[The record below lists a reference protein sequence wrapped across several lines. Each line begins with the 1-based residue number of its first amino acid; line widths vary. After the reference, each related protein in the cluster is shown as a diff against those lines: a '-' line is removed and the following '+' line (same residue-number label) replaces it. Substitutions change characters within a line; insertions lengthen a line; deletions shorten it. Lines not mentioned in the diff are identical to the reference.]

1 MLVLSVSFAKAQEP
15 DSSLLVFPD
24 SIMVVQRD
32 SMAPAS
38 KQRFVK
44 RFWSKDYPNPRRAAL
59 LAFVLPGAG
68 QVYNK
73 KWWKVPIVYVG
84 LGTVLYFEIDNIRQY
99 RALRDNYK
107 WLVDDDPDTNPT
119 EPPYNRLDANSLRNY
134 RDQWRRYVEINSIL
148 LGVAYLMQVTDAYVD
163 AHLHSFDVSENL
175 SLRFRPKMETTYGL
189 GATFGAGVSLQ
200 FGRSRP
206 QKSPTHQFS
215 FSSP

>member
-1 MLVLSVSFAKAQEP
+1 MLWGVALSAQDPARSIAVPTDTVVVAQP
-15 DSSLLVFPD
+15 DSLVPL
-24 SIMVVQRD
+24 
-32 SMAPAS
+32 S
-38 KQRFVK
+38 K
-44 RFWSKDYPNPRRAAL
+44 SKSEGGFFKKGYPNPRKAAL

-206 QKSPTHQFS
+206 QKPPTHQFS